1 MVSIPLCAACAVG
14 GVAAAM
20 AQPVPAPPSIGPAI
34 AVAAVPNGDL
44 SSGLDGWTPVGRTMV
59 LGSGPIIE
67 AADNTTVVSPP
78 VAVPMSAQVMPLV
91 VGVPGANAV
100 LDVRARPVEGG
111 PDIPLSTIVPERAV
125 RQWQVGMSSVRG
137 RTVRIVI
144 DPVTSLGR
152 RLYVRSV
159 GPVQQVL
166 PGWNLTGGNP
176 MVDGAWGRRA
186 IIADDAPL
194 GVTSPAV
201 SVPSGTRFLGMGVRG
216 SGTVRA
222 SVGGRVVRVR
232 ATPGRWTAL
241 RVAVRRGSA
250 ARLAVTAVP
259 GEGER
264 IALSDVGTPVRQVR
278 VTGLSVSGS
287 TVRAT
292 VGPSA
297 AGMRAEVRIGGDVV
311 GRGTVGAGG
320 RLVVR
325 ATGAGAAR
333 LVLLDDAA
341 RIGTGVPVVLR
352 G

>member
-1 MVSIPLCAACAVG
+1 MAFALG
-14 GVAAAM
+14 GTPAAM
-20 AQPVPAPPSIGPAI
+20 AQPAPAPPAIGPAI
-34 AVAAVPNGDL
+34 TVAAVPNGDL
-44 SSGLDGWTPVGRTMV
+44 SSGLDGWGSVGPTMV

-67 AADNTTVVSPP
+67 AADNTTVLTAP
-78 VAVPMSAQVMPLV
+78 VAIPVSAQVLPLV
-91 VGVPGANAV
+91 LGVPGANAV
-100 LDVRARPVEGG
+100 VDVRARPVEGG
-111 PDIPLSTIVPERAV
+111 PDIHLATIVPERAV
-125 RQWQVGMSSVRG
+125 RQWQVGVSSVRG

-166 PGWNLTGGNP
+166 PGWDVGRGNP
-176 MVDGAWGRRA
+176 VVGAVWGRRA
-186 IIADDAPL
+186 IVADDEPL
-194 GVTSPAV
+194 GVQAPEVDVPA
-201 SVPSGTRFLGMGVRG
+201 GTRFLGVAVRG

-222 SVGGRVVRVR
+222 AVGRKASRLR
-232 ATPGRWTAL
+232 ATPDRWTTV
-241 RVAVRRGSA
+241 RIPVRRGSA
-250 ARLAVTAVP
+250 ARLVVTAIP

-264 IALSDVGTPVRQVR
+264 IAIADVGAAVRQVR

-297 AGMRAEVRIGGDVV
+297 SGMRAEVRIGGGVA
-311 GRGTVGAGG
+311 GRGTVDAGG

-325 ATGAGAAR
+325 ARGTGTAR
-333 LVLLDDAA
+333 LVVLDDGS
-341 RIGTGVPVVLR
+341 RIGTSVPVVLR